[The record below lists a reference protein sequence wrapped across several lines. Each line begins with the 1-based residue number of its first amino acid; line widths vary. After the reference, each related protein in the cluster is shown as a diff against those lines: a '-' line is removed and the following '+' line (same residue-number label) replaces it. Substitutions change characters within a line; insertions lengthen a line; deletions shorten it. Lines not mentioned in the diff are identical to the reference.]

1 MESKSIFYNM
11 SMIVLGMSGKMGVG
25 KNYLSECYIIPMII
39 EHYRKEGITIIPYF
53 FSFANFMKSELYARD
68 TLDILN
74 YRNMFVCKTQDTRK
88 KLQQY
93 GTEMGRNSV
102 HDRIWIKHVELW
114 IKIQAEQLM
123 TVSNN
128 CKDMQMV
135 PLFVI
140 QDIRFKNELE
150 FVQGL
155 SNAMVIRVE
164 APKRHLQRCLSE
176 NSQNQHI
183 SEKDLD
189 DVIFPTTL
197 YNDED
202 YPLDIKDQIN
212 IGITS
217 LLIRLFF

>member
-1 MESKSIFYNM
+1 
-11 SMIVLGMSGKMGVG
+11 MIVLGMSGKMGVG

-39 EHYRKEGITIIPYF
+39 EHYKNDGIIIIPYF

-68 TLDILN
+68 TSSTLN
-74 YRNMFVCKTQDTRK
+74 YHNMFVCKTQETRTR
-88 KLQQY
+88 LQQY

-102 HDRIWIKHVELW
+102 HDKIWIKHVELW
-114 IKIQAEQLM
+114 MDIQATQLKN
-123 TVSNN
+123 VSNN
-128 CKDMQMV
+128 CKNLRML

-150 FVQGL
+150 FVRGL
-155 SNAMVIRVE
+155 PNAIVIRVE
-164 APKRHLQRCLSE
+164 APQRHLQRCQSE

-189 DVIFPTTL
+189 DMIFPIML

-202 YPLDIKDQIN
+202 YPLDMKEQIKGSIS
-212 IGITS
+212 S
-217 LLIRLFF
+217 LLTHHI